1 MPRAFAACSHLVNTP
16 CMCVAEARGCGTGGW
31 RALARYKLC
40 DVQTGVPTEA
50 MCSLGTKPPKGER
63 PPLN

>member
-1 MPRAFAACSHLVNTP
+1 MRERSLRAATWSATAVHV
-16 CMCVAEARGCGTGGW
+16 RGGDPLSRGTDGW

-50 MCSLGTKPPKGER
+50 MCSLGTKPP
-63 PPLN
+63 